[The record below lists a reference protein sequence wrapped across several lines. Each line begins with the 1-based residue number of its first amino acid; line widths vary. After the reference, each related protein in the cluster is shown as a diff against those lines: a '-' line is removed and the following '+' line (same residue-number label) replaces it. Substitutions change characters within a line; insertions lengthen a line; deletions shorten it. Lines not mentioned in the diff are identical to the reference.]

1 MRIDTLSLADEAAP
15 EDNPGAKLR
24 YETPDMQ
31 IVGAAL
37 AMMRSGGGMSGRDRN
52 HRHYT
57 R

>member
-1 MRIDTLSLADEAAP
+1 MRIDTLSLADEAAA
-15 EDNPGAKLR
+15 EDARGAKLR

-37 AMMRSGGGMSGRDRN
+37 AMLRSGGGMSGRDRN
-52 HRHYT
+52 YRHYT

>member
-15 EDNPGAKLR
+15 EDNRGAKLR